1 MHTTPPHL
9 PPHLPRRWVLGAGV
23 SAVVSVAA
31 TGLTGC
37 GGAHDGPD
45 APRSAPL
52 AVPPG
57 VAWVL
62 SSGGPRGF
70 AHVGVL
76 KALHELGLQPA
87 LVVGSSVGALVGGLY
102 AAGLPM
108 RRIEQLALDVDVMD
122 VVRPQVAGDAWLNA
136 SGLVRWFD
144 DLAGQR
150 RLEQLDTAFAAV
162 ALHEVTRQ
170 PVAFTH
176 GRAGVAIQAACS
188 IEGRFEPVTILGQ
201 RYLDADLALP
211 LPARLARSLGARRV
225 LAVDVSAH
233 EDKAPPGTE
242 RWREADLRK
251 RALTL
256 PDARSA
262 DLVLHPDIGYYAG
275 MRRAWREMALA
286 QGYQHTMAQRAQLL
300 ALHAG
305 AAP

>member
-1 MHTTPPHL
+1 MDATPRHL
-9 PPHLPRRWVLGAGV
+9 PQRRKILGWGLGTAVAG
-23 SAVVSVAA
+23 A

-45 APRSAPL
+45 APRAAAL

-76 KALHELGLQPA
+76 KALHELGLKPA
-87 LVVGSSVGALVGGLY
+87 LVVGSSVGAPVGGLY

-108 RRIEQLALDVDVMD
+108 QRIEQLALDVDVMD
-122 VVRPQVAGDAWLNA
+122 VVRPQIAGDAWLNA
-136 SGLVRWFD
+136 SGLVAWFD
-144 DLAGQR
+144 DLASGL
-150 RLEQLDTAFAAV
+150 RLEQFSTAFAAV
-162 ALHEVTRQ
+162 AMLEATRE

-176 GRAGVAIQAACS
+176 GKAGVAIQAACS
-188 IEGRFEPVTILGQ
+188 IEGRFEPVTLRGQ

-211 LPARLARSLGARRV
+211 LPVRLARSLGARRV

-242 RWREADLRK
+242 RWRDADLRK

-275 MRRAWREMALA
+275 MRRAWREMAVQ
-286 QGYQHTMAQRAQLL
+286 QGYQQTMAKRAQLL